1 MSWRF
6 AACVTLAMTVMV
18 SSVLA
23 QEEGARRQR
32 GGQGGGQGGGQ
43 RGAFGGGM
51 MGMGRGTGGASQIIG
66 LLRMEEVRKEVAVSE
81 DVYKSAS
88 ESLQED
94 QRKLFQRDISDE
106 DRKKISAELDTKAQG
121 IMEEILTPENQKRLM
136 GLYAQ
141 NAGARAVV
149 NTVIAK
155 EIGLSDSERANLEKE
170 LQTQAEKMG
179 EKMREQFAGGGGE
192 RPDFTKMQEA
202 MAKMQEETNK
212 FVEGKLTADQKKAL
226 ETLKGKKFKF
236 PEQRGFGFG
245 GGAGGGRGGAEGGG
259 GRGGEQGSTRPRG
272 DGN

>member
-1 MSWRF
+1 
-6 AACVTLAMTVMV
+6 
-18 SSVLA
+18 
-23 QEEGARRQR
+23 
-32 GGQGGGQGGGQ
+32 
-43 RGAFGGGM
+43 M
-51 MGMGRGTGGASQIIG
+51 MGMGRGAGGASQIIG
-66 LLRMEEVRKEVAVSE
+66 LLRMEEVRKEVDVSE

-136 GLYAQ
+136 GLFAQ
-141 NAGARAVV
+141 YPPTMGRPPAVL

-155 EIGLSDSERANLEKE
+155 EIGLSEGDRAKLEKE
-170 LQTQAEKMG
+170 LLEETMKSA
-179 EKMREQFAGGGGE
+179 EKMREQFAGGGGGE
-192 RPDFTKMQEA
+192 QPDFTKIQEA
-202 MAKMQEETNK
+202 YAKMQEESNK

-236 PEQRGFGFG
+236 PEQQRGGFG

-259 GRGGEQGSTRPRG
+259 ARGGEQGGNRPRG

>member
-6 AACVTLAMTVMV
+6 AACLTLAMTVMV

-32 GGQGGGQGGGQ
+32 GGQGGGQGGAQGGAQ
-43 RGAFGGGM
+43 RGGFGGFGGM
-51 MGMGRGTGGASQIIG
+51 SRGGGGASSIFG
-66 LLRMEEVRKEVAVSE
+66 LLRMEEVRKEVEVSE

-94 QRKLFQRDISDE
+94 QQKLRSRDISEE
-106 DRKKISAELDTKAQG
+106 DRKKITAELDTKAQG
-121 IMEEILTPENQKRLM
+121 IMEEIMTPEHQQRLK

-141 NAGARAVV
+141 NAGARAVI

-155 EIGLSDSERANLEKE
+155 EIGLSDSERADLEKE
-170 LQTQAEKMG
+170 LQTQSEKSA
-179 EKMREQFAGGGGE
+179 EKMREQFAGGGE
-192 RPDFTKMQEA
+192 RPDFTKIQET

-212 FVEGKLTADQKKAL
+212 FIEGKLTADQKKAL

-236 PEQRGFGFG
+236 PEQRGFGAG
-245 GGAGGGRGGAEGGG
+245 GGAGGGRGGAEGGST
-259 GRGGEQGSTRPRG
+259 RGSTRPRG